1 MVQPMPRIQ
10 HQMPLFQKIPV
21 FQKES
26 QINLKDNNHYSMN
39 ELDFDSTNQELD
51 FDKNEISEDQ
61 TQEQTHGQE
70 SKLKLILSKLKPK

>member
-1 MVQPMPRIQ
+1 
-10 HQMPLFQKIPV
+10 
-21 FQKES
+21 
-26 QINLKDNNHYSMN
+26 MN